1 MSVIW
6 LIGKKMEATGLTDI
20 LMEAWLVESGTTGR
34 IMSGENS
41 RAMACHKAVLDAL
54 QRLLVEAF
62 LESIVKGSSTR
73 KPKNWKAFLQNE
85 ENKQQLCK
93 LMHTVWSTDRPTTSG
108 DSDSLLIRVK
118 EGQAYDINTQIEITE
133 LQSD

>member
-1 MSVIW
+1 
-6 LIGKKMEATGLTDI
+6 
-20 LMEAWLVESGTTGR
+20 
-34 IMSGENS
+34 
-41 RAMACHKAVLDAL
+41 MACHKAVLDAL

>member
-1 MSVIW
+1 
-6 LIGKKMEATGLTDI
+6 MEATGLTDI
-20 LMEAWLVESGTTGR
+20 LMEARLVGSGTIVR
-34 IMSGENS
+34 IMSGKNS
-41 RAMACHKAVLDAL
+41 RAMACYKTVLEAL
-54 QRLLVEAF
+54 QRLLVEAL

-93 LMHTVWSTDRPTTSG
+93 LMRTVWSTDRPTTSG
-108 DSDSLLIRVK
+108 DSDSLSILVK
-118 EGQAYDINTQIEITE
+118 EGRAYDINTHIEITE

>member
-1 MSVIW
+1 
-6 LIGKKMEATGLTDI
+6 
-20 LMEAWLVESGTTGR
+20 
-34 IMSGENS
+34 MSGKNS
-41 RAMACHKAVLDAL
+41 RAIACHKTVLDAL

-93 LMHTVWSTDRPTTSG
+93 MMHTVWSTDY
-108 DSDSLLIRVK
+108 
-118 EGQAYDINTQIEITE
+118 QW
-133 LQSD
+133 